1 MMLREA
7 WEAIGITIF
16 ANLQKHKYLPSLN
29 ILWMKLY
36 PSLFAVDGLNRLSR
50 AVSTPRNYVKG
61 GGKQLNGAAAS
72 EDQVKTSQRRS
83 RGHHFWS
90 PS

>member
-29 ILWMKLY
+29 IL
-36 PSLFAVDGLNRLSR
+36 VDEVISFFICR
-50 AVSTPRNYVKG
+50 
-61 GGKQLNGAAAS
+61 
-72 EDQVKTSQRRS
+72 
-83 RGHHFWS
+83 
-90 PS
+90 